1 MKRRRGGGDWRHGES
16 FGTSLA
22 DVLTTALG
30 CVLLLFLVAVLS
42 VRHALTREKSAH
54 GETRQQLVVQQHELT
69 AVELENRRS
78 KEEQS
83 ALQSALSV
91 EKETRAGLE
100 RALQAAEAEKQGLK
114 QDLIADSKAL
124 VDLQT
129 RHDQF
134 RNAVRTAVE
143 QLAPQTARPVDLVVV
158 IDGTGSMK
166 PSLDAAR
173 QHLHGLISALRVV
186 SPTTRIGI
194 VVYRDRRESEDLRLQ
209 VHPLSDDVVSL
220 KHFLDGIVATSTRV
234 DTDLPEWMLGGV
246 HAAVRSEWR
255 PEATRVITVV
265 SDAGVQDGAIGEAV
279 AEAGVFAAGGG
290 RLFVLS
296 TLPSGYEEGNSVAQ
310 NYQDEVLVEHEALA
324 KAGGGVHLTGM
335 DADRLLHEIMEATL
349 RARTEDPLRDLEH
362 LLEPSD

>member
-265 SDAGVQDGAIGEAV
+265 SDAGVQDGAIGWTLAGHGASGLEDVTSGSGIGTAV
-279 AEAGVFAAGGG
+279 PRLTRGKRSPKTPETAAT
-290 RLFVLS
+290 R
-296 TLPSGYEEGNSVAQ
+296 
-310 NYQDEVLVEHEALA
+310 
-324 KAGGGVHLTGM
+324 GGVDRKFSRRLTRRNP
-335 DADRLLHEIMEATL
+335 ASPPWP
-349 RARTEDPLRDLEH
+349 ARTCAAISVSATSAPRKR
-362 LLEPSD
+362 

>member
-42 VRHALTREKSAH
+42 VRHALTREQSAH
-54 GETRQQLVVQQHELT
+54 GETRQRLQVEEYERT

-83 ALQSALSV
+83 ALLSALSV
-91 EKETRAGLE
+91 EQKARDELS
-100 RALQAAEAEKQGLK
+100 RALQATEAEKQGLK
-114 QDLIADSKAL
+114 NDLIADSKAL

-129 RHDQF
+129 RHDQL

-143 QLAPQTARPVDLVVV
+143 QLAPQSARPVDLVIV

-194 VVYRDRRESEDLRLQ
+194 VVYRDRRELDPLRLQ
-209 VHPLSDDVVSL
+209 VHALSDDVGSL
-220 KHFLDGIVATSTRV
+220 KTFLDSIVATSTRV
-234 DTDLPEWMLGGV
+234 DTDLPEWLLGGV
-246 HAAVRSEWR
+246 QAAVQSDWR

-265 SDAGVQDGAIGEAV
+265 SDAGAQDGAIGEAM
-279 AEAGVFAAGGG
+279 AEAAEFAASGG

-296 TLPSGYEEGNSVAQ
+296 TLPSGLEEGNPVAQ
-310 NYQDEVLVEHEALA
+310 NYHAEVLPEHEALA
-324 KAGGGVHLTGM
+324 KAGGGVHLTGT

-362 LLEPSD
+362 LLDRDK